1 MSQDEEKML
10 TVKEVAD
17 QLRVDEKTVR
27 RWIQKGELIALNVG
41 GIRPDY
47 RISYANLQVFKL
59 SRQTGKQEKEEK

>member
-1 MSQDEEKML
+1 MSQDEEKMF
-10 TVKEVAD
+10 TVKEVAE

-47 RISYANLQVFKL
+47 RISSTNLQGFKL
-59 SRQTGKQEKEEK
+59 GRQTGKPDKDS